1 MKALW
6 ILLLVIGTNSIAQAQ
21 SAEVQQLLLNYE
33 KLKQLKNILSDMKKG
48 YQIVSK
54 GYTTIKNISEGNF
67 NLHDAF
73 INGLLSVSPEIR
85 NYKRV
90 ADIIAYQKSI
100 VKEYRSAFNRFKSSG
115 TFSVNELEYLGK
127 VYQNLFNESFQN
139 LDELATVVTSSKLSM
154 SDDERLK
161 AIDRIFA
168 DTEDKLQ
175 FLRDF
180 NKKTNI
186 LVIQRGREKRNLES
200 SEKLFQVNQ

>member
-1 MKALW
+1 MKAIW
-6 ILLLVIGTNSIAQAQ
+6 IVLLVIGTSSIAQAQ
-21 SAEVQQLLLNYE
+21 SSEVQQLLLNYE

-90 ADIIAYQKSI
+90 VDIITYQKSI
-100 VKEYRSAFNRFKSSG
+100 VKEYRSAFNRFRRSE
-115 TFSVNELEYLGK
+115 TFSPDEIEYLGR
-127 VYQNLFNESFQN
+127 VYENLFNQSLRN
-139 LDELATVVTSSKLSM
+139 LDELATVITASKLSI

-161 AIDRIFA
+161 IIDRIFA

-186 LVIQRGREKRNLES
+186 LVIQRSREKRNVEFS
-200 SEKLFQVNQ
+200 GKLHQVNQ